1 MSDGQREVIEFLR
14 DPHSYSPP
22 VQRVDVIE
30 THASIVFLAGDYA
43 YKLKRAVKYP
53 YLDYST
59 VAKRQA
65 FCAAELRLN
74 RRTAP
79 ELYLEV
85 APIWR
90 RDDGRPEWGR
100 PESGQGGSGEPIDF
114 VVVMRRFDQRD
125 VLDAVA
131 QHDGLSS
138 PLLQALSAHIAAF
151 HAAAEIHPES
161 GGAVVMG
168 EVADT
173 AISVLRS
180 CRVPAGFAAEQID
193 LVARTLKNELM
204 RIAGL
209 LDARRAA
216 GKVRLCHGDLHLRN
230 VCLMDGMP
238 RLFDCI
244 DFSAELSQIDV
255 LYDLAFLL
263 MDLDHRGLA
272 GAANLVLNRYLDL
285 TEEEDGLA
293 VLPSF
298 IALRAVIRSHI
309 TATMAQHG
317 WGDAEPATQFGE
329 ARRYLDE
336 AEKTLDPVPACM
348 IAIGGVSGTG
358 KSTLAAALAPEL
370 GPRPGAR
377 VLRSDVLR
385 KLQFGASPESPL
397 PPEAYAADVTARVY
411 GDLRTRA
418 AVALAGGYSV
428 VIDAVSLRAEERRA
442 FAAAAEAA
450 GVPFTG
456 LWLEAP
462 AELLEERV
470 AARHGDASDAT
481 AAIVQQQLQI
491 EPGPIDWVRIDA
503 SGGPSAILATARRA
517 LVHRP

>member
-1 MSDGQREVIEFLR
+1 
-14 DPHSYSPP
+14 
-22 VQRVDVIE
+22 
-30 THASIVFLAGDYA
+30 
-43 YKLKRAVKYP
+43 
-53 YLDYST
+53 
-59 VAKRQA
+59 
-65 FCAAELRLN
+65 
-74 RRTAP
+74 
-79 ELYLEV
+79 
-85 APIWR
+85 
-90 RDDGRPEWGR
+90 
-100 PESGQGGSGEPIDF
+100 
-114 VVVMRRFDQRD
+114 
-125 VLDAVA
+125 
-131 QHDGLSS
+131 
-138 PLLQALSAHIAAF
+138 
-151 HAAAEIHPES
+151 
-161 GGAVVMG
+161 
-168 EVADT
+168 
-173 AISVLRS
+173 
-180 CRVPAGFAAEQID
+180 
-193 LVARTLKNELM
+193 
-204 RIAGL
+204 
-209 LDARRAA
+209 
-216 GKVRLCHGDLHLRN
+216 
-230 VCLMDGMP
+230 
-238 RLFDCI
+238 
-244 DFSAELSQIDV
+244 
-255 LYDLAFLL
+255 
-263 MDLDHRGLA
+263 
-272 GAANLVLNRYLDL
+272 
-285 TEEEDGLA
+285 
-293 VLPSF
+293 
-298 IALRAVIRSHI
+298 
-309 TATMAQHG
+309 
-317 WGDAEPATQFGE
+317 
-329 ARRYLDE
+329 
-336 AEKTLDPVPACM
+336 M